1 MDKIY
6 CSETAEFQVAFFDLD
21 PMNVVWHG
29 NYVKY
34 MEIGR
39 CALLDKIGYNYTKM
53 VESGYAFPVTD
64 IKVRYIKPL
73 NFGEHAKI
81 VSSLVEYEN
90 MIKIKYEIFNEKGE
104 LATHNFSSKEQSSFN
119 FMAAVTIC
127 KDFGAQ
133 NNNLSLFPLFPHQFA
148 MK

>member
-1 MDKIY
+1 MVNIY
-6 CSETAEFQVAFFDLD
+6 CSETTEFKVAFFDLD

-39 CALLDKIGYNYTKM
+39 CALLDKIGYNYTEM
-53 VESGYAFPVTD
+53 VKSGYAFPVTD

-73 NFGEHAKI
+73 YFGEHAKI
-81 VSSLVEYEN
+81 VSHLVEYEN

-104 LATHNFSSKEQSSFN
+104 LTTKAESTQMALNIQKMEAEFSCPEVFVNKVRAI
-119 FMAAVTIC
+119 AA
-127 KDFGAQ
+127 K
-133 NNNLSLFPLFPHQFA
+133 
-148 MK
+148 

>member
-1 MDKIY
+1 MVNIY
-6 CSETAEFQVAFFDLD
+6 CSETTEFKVAFFDLD

-39 CALLDKIGYNYTKM
+39 CALLDKIGYNYTEM
-53 VESGYAFPVTD
+53 VKSGYAFPVTD

-73 NFGEHAKI
+73 YFGEHAKI
-81 VSSLVEYEN
+81 VSHLVEYEN

-104 LATHNFSSKEQSSFN
+104 LTTKAESTQMALNIQKMEAEFSCPEVFVNKVKAIIS
-119 FMAAVTIC
+119 
-127 KDFGAQ
+127 
-133 NNNLSLFPLFPHQFA
+133 NNNDHA
-148 MK
+148 

>member
-1 MDKIY
+1 MDSVY

-39 CALLDKIGYNYTKM
+39 CALLDKIGYNYTEM
-53 VESGYAFPVTD
+53 VKSGYAFPVTG

-73 NFGEHAKI
+73 TFGEHAKI

-104 LATHNFSSKEQSSFN
+104 LTTKAESTQMALNIQKMEAEFSCPEVFVKRVRAIAGLQS
-119 FMAAVTIC
+119 A
-127 KDFGAQ
+127 K
-133 NNNLSLFPLFPHQFA
+133 
-148 MK
+148 

>member
-34 MEIGR
+34 MELGR
-39 CALLDKIGYNYTKM
+39 CALLDKIGYNYTEM
-53 VESGYAFPVTD
+53 VKSGYAFPVTD

-73 NFGEHAKI
+73 YFGEHARI
-81 VSSLVEYEN
+81 VSHLVEYEN

-104 LATHNFSSKEQSSFN
+104 LTTKAESTQMAFN
-119 FMAAVTIC
+119 IKKMESEFTCPEVFVKRVRAIIS
-127 KDFGAQ
+127 
-133 NNNLSLFPLFPHQFA
+133 NNNDNA
-148 MK
+148 

>member
-34 MEIGR
+34 METGR
-39 CALLDKIGYNYTKM
+39 CALLDKIGYNYTEM
-53 VESGYAFPVTD
+53 VKSGYAFPVTD

-73 NFGEHAKI
+73 YFGEHARI
-81 VSSLVEYEN
+81 VSHLVEYEN

-104 LATHNFSSKEQSSFN
+104 LTTKAESTQMAFNIRKMEAEFSCPEVFVKRVKAIAGLQS
-119 FMAAVTIC
+119 A
-127 KDFGAQ
+127 K
-133 NNNLSLFPLFPHQFA
+133 
-148 MK
+148 

>member
-6 CSETAEFQVAFFDLD
+6 CSETSEFQVAFFDLD
-21 PMNVVWHG
+21 PMNVVWHA

-39 CALLDKIGYNYTKM
+39 CALLDKIGYNYTEM
-53 VESGYAFPVTD
+53 VKSGYAFPVTD

-90 MIKIKYEIFNEKGE
+90 MIKIKYEIFNEKGD
-104 LATHNFSSKEQSSFN
+104 LATKAESTQMAFN
-119 FMAAVTIC
+119 IKKMESEFTCPEVFVNKVRAITE
-127 KDFGAQ
+127 
-133 NNNLSLFPLFPHQFA
+133 NN
-148 MK
+148 K

>member
-1 MDKIY
+1 MVNIY
-6 CSETAEFQVAFFDLD
+6 CSETTEFKVAFFDLD

-39 CALLDKIGYNYTKM
+39 CALLDKIGYNYPEM
-53 VESGYAFPVTD
+53 VKSGYAFPVTD

-73 NFGEHAKI
+73 YFGEHAKI
-81 VSSLVEYEN
+81 VSHLVEYEN

-104 LATHNFSSKEQSSFN
+104 LTTKAESTQMALNIQKMEAEFSCPEVFVNKVRAI
-119 FMAAVTIC
+119 AA
-127 KDFGAQ
+127 K
-133 NNNLSLFPLFPHQFA
+133 
-148 MK
+148 